1 MNSPPVRSRKYFP
14 WVLYWLV
21 FALIVLFALAPI
33 GSVMLCGA
41 IANAYG
47 CKIDEGSVH
56 ARIINGRDYG
66 ELLYSLDVTGWFML
80 VIVPGGVV
88 AFFSW
93 LIFLILH
100 RASWRK
106 HVACGVLPPIPPPTA
121 TA

>member
-1 MNSPPVRSRKYFP
+1 
-14 WVLYWLV
+14 
-21 FALIVLFALAPI
+21 
-33 GSVMLCGA
+33 MLCGA